1 MIRSSTAPEAQWI
14 AVPAGFQVAWRN
26 VDLAM
31 FKHRSRVAVRL
42 DAMRQNVIGAAQAVR
57 IGCAVVRWR
66 AVDRLRHARDR
77 MRRRSAYALAVG
89 GRIIRLGPPKP
100 PKQSWNVTVRIS
112 FGQDNGLE
120 TQRIAA

>member
-1 MIRSSTAPEAQWI
+1 MIRSSTAPEADWI

-31 FKHRSRVAVRL
+31 FKHRSRVAARL
-42 DAMRQNVIGAAQAVR
+42 DAMRQSIIGAGQAARV
-57 IGCAVVRWR
+57 GCAVVRWR
-66 AVDRLRHARDR
+66 AVDRLRRARDR

-100 PKQSWNVTVRIS
+100 PKPSWNVTVQIS
-112 FGQDNGLE
+112 FAQDNGVDA
-120 TQRIAA
+120 QRIAA